1 MDQFTTLKYLLSF
14 PGMVLAVVLLTQFTK
29 SMLDKL
35 VRHQTKYVA
44 YMFSLML
51 CVTAA
56 LFHGKFVG
64 TAQIVETSLVWMVNS
79 IIVWFA
85 AMKAFE
91 MASKTTIA
99 SDGILQIDTSDPNKD
114 MWRLDFGDK
123 LPDIENKKI
132 VMLQVDTNVDLS
144 AAYYDDGFPKQ

>member
-14 PGMVLAVVLLTQFTK
+14 PGMVAAVVLLSQFTK
-29 SMLDKL
+29 GMFDKL
-35 VRHQTKYVA
+35 VSHQTKYVV
-44 YMFSLML
+44 YVYSLIL
-51 CVTAA
+51 CIVAA

-91 MASKTTIA
+91 MATRTAMA
-99 SDGILQIDTSDPNKD
+99 SDGILQIDTSDPDKD

-123 LPDIENKKI
+123 LPDVENKKT
-132 VMLQVDTNVDLS
+132 VTLKVNTNADLRGV
-144 AAYYDDGFPKQ
+144 YWDDGYPK